1 MEAGDSRLS
10 KHEVWHPPLYTATDI
25 RAIQALAVYAKA
37 AETPPEPGEPLQPPS
52 PAEVKRALDWIINTA
67 AATYDE
73 PFRPGQ
79 PDVRDY
85 MLGRR
90 SVGLA
95 IVKMMTV
102 KPAIFDKEK

>member
-1 MEAGDSRLS
+1 MQASR
-10 KHEVWHPPLYTATDI
+10 KREPWYPPEYEKADI
-25 RAIQALAVYAKA
+25 RAIQALARGDAT
-37 AETPPEPGEPLQPPS
+37 ESDQR
-52 PAEVKRALDWIINTA
+52 RALNWIINVA

-79 PDVRDY
+79 SDVVDY

-95 IVKMMTV
+95 IVKLMKL
-102 KPAIFDKEK
+102 KPELLG

>member
-1 MEAGDSRLS
+1 MAGKR
-10 KHEVWHPPLYTATDI
+10 EVWHPPEYTKTI
-25 RAIQALAVYAKA
+25 ALAVQAVASGNATEGQQKMA
-37 AETPPEPGEPLQPPS
+37 MEWI
-52 PAEVKRALDWIINTA
+52 VKVA

-79 PDVRDY
+79 PDVLTY

-95 IVKMMTV
+95 IVKLINLKTELL
-102 KPAIFDKEK
+102 KE

>member
-1 MEAGDSRLS
+1 MPDNRRN
-10 KHEVWHPPLYTATDI
+10 WHPPTYEKADI
-25 RAIQALAVYAKA
+25 RALQALARGDA
-37 AETPPEPGEPLQPPS
+37 GEVEQ
-52 PAEVKRALDWIINTA
+52 KRALDWLINIA

-79 PDVRDY
+79 QDAVNY

-95 IVKMMTV
+95 IVKLLKL
-102 KPAIFDKEK
+102 KPELLG

>member
-1 MEAGDSRLS
+1 MKQTRNKE
-10 KHEVWHPPLYTATDI
+10 HWHPPPYEKADI
-25 RAIQALAVYAKA
+25 RAIQAVASGTA
-37 AETPPEPGEPLQPPS
+37 GEIEQ
-52 PAEVKRALDWIINTA
+52 KRALDWIVNVA

-79 PDVRDY
+79 TDSVNY

-95 IVKMMTV
+95 IVKLTKLKAEIM
-102 KPAIFDKEK
+102 DD

>member
-1 MEAGDSRLS
+1 MADKVVS
-10 KHEVWHPPLYTATDI
+10 KRQIWHPPEWDKAD
-25 RAIQALAVYAKA
+25 AIALQTLAAYASG
-37 AETPPEPGEPLQPPS
+37 AEALPPS
-52 PAEVKRALDWIINTA
+52 AAQCQRVLDWIVYKA
-67 AATYDE
+67 ASTYDE

-95 IVKMMTV
+95 IVKLL
-102 KPAIFDKEK
+102 KIKIGALS

>member
-1 MEAGDSRLS
+1 MAGKRR
-10 KHEVWHPPLYTATDI
+10 EFWHPPDYTRTIAY
-25 RAIQALAVYAKA
+25 AIQALSQGNANDGQQKI
-37 AETPPEPGEPLQPPS
+37 
-52 PAEVKRALDWIINTA
+52 ALDWIIRVA

-95 IVKMMTV
+95 IVKLLNL
-102 KPAIFDKEK
+102 KPEIIPE

>member
-1 MEAGDSRLS
+1 VARQER
-10 KHEVWHPPLYTATDI
+10 EVWHPPSYEAEDI
-25 RAIQALAVYAKA
+25 RAIQALAIYAQGA
-37 AETPPEPGEPLQPPS
+37 VRPWPPGDEPPPPTPS
-52 PAEVKRALDWIINTA
+52 EVKRALDWIVTVA

-95 IVKMMTV
+95 IVKLMQL
-102 KPAIFDKEK
+102 KPEVFRK